1 MTGTESR
8 KQTNQTAVD
17 RSELGIAQAVFTH
30 RSSRLTRRGA
40 LLSVCFAALALA
52 SAARAQVI
60 LVDDF
65 ESYAD
70 STALRMA
77 WVAQAPLLSTSVT
90 LDTSG
95 ITGQSMSIAY
105 DVSTGTNAVEFT
117 FGADQDYSLRTTFR
131 IIYEASGS
139 TDEDLVFELRDSMD
153 NVLVSGVAPDG
164 TSVASA
170 AWEVNLVP
178 FVQNL
183 AHVRKI
189 RLAIRDGGDMTGTGT
204 VLFDDLS
211 TSSGTYS
218 TCRSC
223 HGEFVGKP
231 YVAFTD
237 GQTWT
242 PDLHDVHRN
251 IMLNFD
257 CNTCHKGNTF
267 FPVFIGSSNGGTGLP
282 GVGCLGCHGR
292 EEDKGHDTISSGRA
306 AGLNQH
312 HHRSGV
318 TECAKCHSDADPAN
332 YKPVG
337 ENVHP
342 AYFFTPDAAHPAKP
356 TDPCTS
362 SELFVSLVQ
371 GLDNDGDLNYEL
383 NDSDCQRAAPA
394 PALSTIGLVVSLGLL
409 LGLGI
414 WRLRPRKRTQ
424 E

>member
-8 KQTNQTAVD
+8 HESSPAIAD
-17 RSELGIAQAVFTH
+17 RCALEAATGVPTH
-30 RSSRLTRRGA
+30 RSARLAARSV
-40 LLSVCFAALALA
+40 LLSVCFAAVALA

-70 STALRMA
+70 STALRAA
-77 WVAQAPLLSTSVT
+77 WVAQAPLAPASVT

-95 ITGQSMSIAY
+95 INGQSMSIAY

-117 FGADQDYSLRTTFR
+117 FATDQDYTLRTTFR
-131 IIYEASGS
+131 IIYATSGS
-139 TDEDLVFELRDSMD
+139 TTEDLVFELLDSVD
-153 NVLVSGVAPDG
+153 NVLVTGVAPDG

-178 FVQNL
+178 VVQNL

-189 RLAIRDGGDMTGTGT
+189 RLSIRDGGDNMGTGT

-223 HGEFVGKP
+223 HGEFLGKP

-237 GQTWT
+237 GATWS

-257 CNTCHKGNTF
+257 CNTCHTGNTK
-267 FPVFIGSSNGGTGLP
+267 FPVFIGSSNGGVGLP

-318 TECAKCHSDADPAN
+318 TECAKCHTDADPAN

-337 ENVHP
+337 ENVLP
-342 AYFFTPDAAHPAKP
+342 AYYFSPDAAHPNKP
-356 TDPCTS
+356 TDPCTT
-362 SELFVSLVQ
+362 SELFVSPLK
-371 GLDNDGDLNYEL
+371 GLDNDGDLQYEL
-383 NDSDCQRAAPA
+383 NDPDCQRAAPA
-394 PALSTIGLVVSLGLL
+394 PALGTIGLVVAFGLL
-409 LGLGI
+409 LALGV
-414 WRLRPRKRTQ
+414 RQLRRKRTS